1 LAETIAG
8 VSLSR
13 RLLVSLVEAWARI
26 SIFLGLALLIMQ
38 KALHF
43 PMQGRTRM
51 QDQTLLPSGLW
62 RDIWTIKTLQA
73 KLTKFPATS
82 RLCKLA
88 SLIN

>member
-43 PMQGRTRM
+43 PMQGRTRL

-73 KLTKFPATS
+73 KLAKFPATS
-82 RLCKLA
+82 RPSA
-88 SLIN
+88 NSLL

>member
-1 LAETIAG
+1 MLYQRCGLAETIAD

-13 RLLVSLVEAWARI
+13 RLLVSLVETWARI

-43 PMQGRTRM
+43 PMQDRTQL

-62 RDIWTIKTLQA
+62 LDIWTQA
-73 KLTKFPATS
+73 KLA
-82 RLCKLA
+82 
-88 SLIN
+88 N